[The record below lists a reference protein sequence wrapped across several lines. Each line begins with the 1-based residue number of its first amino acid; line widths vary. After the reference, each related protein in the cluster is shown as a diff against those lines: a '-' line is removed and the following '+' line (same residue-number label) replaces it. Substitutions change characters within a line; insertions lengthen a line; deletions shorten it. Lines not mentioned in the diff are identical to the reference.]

1 MNRIS
6 HSDFYFPDNDFCFNY
21 PDYDEVDDCDSEE
34 TFDDYEIENELRYEI
49 RAIIQDELN
58 GLQTDFENFEFDY
71 DFDTNQHN
79 YLAYKENAYLQG
91 QLKEISG
98 ILKEKYAKLH
108 FNHQHKEIPF
118 PVKAHLN

>member
-1 MNRIS
+1 MKRIS

-21 PDYDEVDDCDSEE
+21 PDYDEVVDCDSDI

-71 DFDTNQHN
+71 DFDTNQQK
-79 YLAYKENAYLQG
+79 YLAYRENAYLQG
-91 QLKEISG
+91 QLKEISE
-98 ILKEKYAKLH
+98 ILKERYVKLH
-108 FNHQHKEIPF
+108 VNHQHKEIPF

>member
-1 MNRIS
+1 MNRIL

-21 PDYDEVDDCDSEE
+21 PDYDEVVDCDSDI

-71 DFDTNQHN
+71 DFDTNQQK
-79 YLAYKENAYLQG
+79 YLAYRENAYLQG
-91 QLKEISG
+91 QLKEISE
-98 ILKEKYAKLH
+98 ILRERYVKLH
-108 FNHQHKEIPF
+108 VNHQHKEIPF